1 MVQDE
6 SLRAWMALSFTP
18 RLGMKNL
25 SRLLSHDAPEKLLS
39 YTSIQWQALGLKDDQ
54 IRYLQSQAIREAE
67 LCLEWQQA
75 DALRTIL
82 IPQHPLYPPLLKEIA
97 SAPPVLFVEGDVQCL
112 SLPQIAIVGSRNA
125 TIDGQRAA
133 HQFARELV
141 EQGMVITSGLAL
153 GIDGYAHDG
162 ALTVQGKTIAVLG
175 SGFDHLYPARH
186 RQLAERIRHSGA
198 LVSEF
203 RPDTKPRAEHF
214 PRRNRI
220 VSGLSLGV
228 LVVEAAL
235 KSGSLITARYA
246 TEQDREVFVLPGTIY
261 QSNYA
266 GSNELIRQGACLV
279 QNVAQILEEL
289 GVMLDWSIN
298 QQNLAQPTL
307 FSPLNDEE
315 QLPFPLLLANVG
327 VEATPVDILASRT
340 NIPVQDVMTQLLE
353 LELSGHVVAVSGGYI
368 RKGRG

>member
-1 MVQDE
+1 MAQDE
-6 SLRAWMALSFTP
+6 SLRAWMALSFVP

-39 YTSIQWQALGLKDDQ
+39 YSNTQWQAIGLKGDQ
-54 IRYLQSQAIREAE
+54 VRYLQSQAIQEAE
-67 LCLEWQQA
+67 RCLEWQQA
-75 DALRTIL
+75 SELRTIL
-82 IPQHPLYPPLLKEIA
+82 TPQYSLYPPLLKEIA
-97 SAPPVLFVEGDVQCL
+97 SAPPVLFVEGEVQCL

-141 EQGMVITSGLAL
+141 EHGVVVTSGLAL

-162 ALTVQGKTIAVLG
+162 ALSGQGKTVAVLG
-175 SGFDHLYPARH
+175 SGFNHLYPARH
-186 RQLAERIRHSGA
+186 RQLAERIKHSGA

-266 GSNELIRQGACLV
+266 GSNDLIRQGACLV
-279 QNVAQILEEL
+279 QNVPQIIEEL
-289 GVMLDWSIN
+289 GAMLDWSIN
-298 QQNLAQPTL
+298 QQNLTQPAL
-307 FSPLNDEE
+307 FSSPNDEE

-340 NIPVQDVMTQLLE
+340 NIPVQDIMTQLLE